1 MPRQSVNGV
10 ELYWELHGPEDGDPL
25 VLNNGVFMT
34 TASWAF
40 QIPEFARCHRVLTY
54 DMRGQG
60 RSDHPESEYSLDL
73 HADDLAALMDA
84 LDLGQAHLVGTSYG
98 GELNL
103 VMGARFPERCRTLV
117 IIASVSH
124 SEPPLAAAIAR
135 WRAAAIR
142 GDAAAFFRAI
152 APDVYSDAFLAAHP
166 DWLAQAEERAPAFD
180 LEAAVRLIESFQRFD
195 QRATLSAIR
204 IPTCIVSAE
213 RDILKP
219 PASGEYLHAAIANS
233 EFHLVPGAGHAVVLE
248 RPAEVNAIVLDF
260 LARHAARAWP
270 GD

>member
-1 MPRQSVNGV
+1 
-10 ELYWELHGPEDGDPL
+10 
-25 VLNNGVFMT
+25 VFMS
-34 TASWAF
+34 TASCAF
-40 QIPEFARCHRVLTY
+40 QIPEFARRYRVLAY
-54 DMRGQG
+54 DMRAQG
-60 RSDHPESEYSLDL
+60 RSDHPEGEYSLDM

-135 WRAAAIR
+135 WRAAALR
-142 GDAAAFFRAI
+142 GDAAAFFRTI

-166 DWLAQAEERAPAFD
+166 DWLAQADERAPAFD

-195 QRATLSAIR
+195 QRAALPAIR

-233 EFHLVPGAGHAVVLE
+233 EFHLVAGAGHAVVLE
-248 RPAEVNAIVLDF
+248 RPDEVNAIVMDF
-260 LARHAARAWP
+260 LARHAAT
-270 GD
+270 